1 MSVSLHATAVA
12 LGEVGVL
19 IQGPS
24 GAGKSTLALA
34 LIDEARAQGRYGAL
48 VGDDRVIVEAAHGRL
63 ILAGAPGFEGLIES
77 RGEGI
82 VRRPHEPAAVAA
94 LVVDLCPK
102 GSAPPRFP
110 DPTAEHIDILGVTLP
125 RLLLDLAP
133 GVVFGARMT
142 LRRLMIT
149 PTECPAIG
157 NFA

>member
-1 MSVSLHATAVA
+1 MSVSLHATAIA

-19 IQGPS
+19 IRGPS
-24 GAGKSTLALA
+24 GAGKSALALA

-48 VGDDRVIVEAAHGRL
+48 IGDDRVIVEAAHGRV
-63 ILAGAPGFEGLIES
+63 ILGGAPGFEGLIES

-94 LVVDLCPK
+94 LVVDLFPR
-102 GSAPPRFP
+102 GSAPPRYP
-110 DPTAEHIDILGVTLP
+110 DPTAEHVDILGVTLP
-125 RLLLDLAP
+125 RLSLDLAS
-133 GVVFGARMT
+133 GVVFAARLT

-157 NFA
+157 VFA